1 MHCEHDSTTW
11 NEQRFLLCGVLKLVG
26 AYASSLRV
34 LTPQQCLPTRDNG
47 SWSTST
53 RSIRDA
59 SFVLLVIVCFC
70 LRCHGVSLFCACG
83 LVAAWWTRLLPLRLR
98 LRRLP
103 LLLPPVRRRVFTQC
117 FCQQAARQD
126 LSAKRQLCGDV
137 GYSAQMGGP
146 PTVCTGSLREKTR
159 ISSPLLARMALPQ
172 QFHALSAL
180 FVCMCAVSGSC
191 SLLAI
196 VPLNWAP
203 VLAKHRNHETETQ
216 HIQAIKLYE
225 KGYLRKEPTRRHSP
239 TMPARAY
246 ASKRICFREQTTG
259 QPPYNSFHV
268 QKILSSNDLK
278 WDFPSCIA
286 LPRAGPPH
294 TCRKRPPQT
303 HA

>member
-1 MHCEHDSTTW
+1 MILPHEMSSVFCYVEYWIWSVPT
-11 NEQRFLLCGVLKLVG
+11 LA
-26 AYASSLRV
+26 AYACLRHN
-34 LTPQQCLPTRDNG
+34 QCLPTRDNG

-103 LLLPPVRRRVFTQC
+103 LLLLPPVRRRVFTQC

-159 ISSPLLARMALPQ
+159 ISSPLLARNGFATAISRTICIVCFACVQCRDRVPCWP
-172 QFHALSAL
+172 LSL
-180 FVCMCAVSGSC
+180 WTE
-191 SLLAI
+191 
-196 VPLNWAP
+196 PL
-203 VLAKHRNHETETQ
+203 
-216 HIQAIKLYE
+216 
-225 KGYLRKEPTRRHSP
+225 S
-239 TMPARAY
+239 
-246 ASKRICFREQTTG
+246 
-259 QPPYNSFHV
+259 
-268 QKILSSNDLK
+268 
-278 WDFPSCIA
+278 
-286 LPRAGPPH
+286 
-294 TCRKRPPQT
+294 
-303 HA
+303 